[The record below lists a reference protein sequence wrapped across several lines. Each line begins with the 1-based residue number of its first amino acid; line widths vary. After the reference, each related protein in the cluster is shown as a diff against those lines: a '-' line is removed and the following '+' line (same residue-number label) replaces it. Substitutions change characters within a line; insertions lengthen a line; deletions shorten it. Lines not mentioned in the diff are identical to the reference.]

1 MPMIILPAIDLFQ
14 RKVVRMER
22 GEEGKIVL
30 QIDNPYDL
38 ALFWYKEGARAI
50 HLIDLQGA
58 IREEETNMDIIEKI
72 VKNIPIPVEVGGGIR
87 SIEKIQKILSFGAWR
102 VIISSFLKE
111 DLNFIKNLR
120 EKFKEKIIPSIDW
133 RNGKVSIRGWKEE
146 VSWEEIKEKLENSD
160 FEEIIFTDITKDGTL
175 SGVNINL
182 ISFIL
187 ENTNF
192 NLWIAGGISSLDD
205 LIKIKELN
213 NRYNRIKGVIIG
225 RALLEGRIDLKEAE
239 KIIC

>member
-38 ALFWYKEGARAI
+38 ALFWYKKGARAI

-87 SIEKIQKILSFGAWR
+87 SVEKIQKILSFGAWR
-102 VIISSFLKE
+102 VIISSFLRE

-133 RNGKVSIRGWKEE
+133 KNGKVSIRGWKEE
-146 VSWEEIKEKLENSD
+146 VSWEEIKEKLEDSG
-160 FEEIIFTDITKDGTL
+160 FKEIIFTDTTKDGTL
-175 SGVNINL
+175 SGINVDL
-182 ISFIL
+182 VSFIL

-192 NLWIAGGISSLDD
+192 SLWIAGGISSLED
-205 LIKIKELN
+205 LIKIRELN
-213 NRYNRIKGVIIG
+213 NKYHRIKGIIIG
-225 RALLEGRIDLKEAE
+225 RALLEGKIDLKEAE

>member
-38 ALFWYKEGARAI
+38 ALFWYKKGARAI

-87 SIEKIQKILSFGAWR
+87 SVEKIQKILSFGAWR
-102 VIISSFLKE
+102 VIISSFLRE

-133 RNGKVSIRGWKEE
+133 KNGKVSIRGWKEE
-146 VSWEEIKEKLENSD
+146 VSWEEIKEKLEDSG
-160 FEEIIFTDITKDGTL
+160 FEEIIFTDTTKDGTL
-175 SGVNINL
+175 LGINVNL

-192 NLWIAGGISSLDD
+192 NLWIAGGISSLED

-213 NRYNRIKGVIIG
+213 NKYNRIKGIIIG
-225 RALLEGRIDLKEAE
+225 RALLEGKIDLKEAE